1 MKRVNFLM
9 PIIFEKKN
17 LYKAFWKARKGKD
30 GKQYVQKYRKNLE
43 SNLELLSNQIQSTE
57 VKVGDYNYFKIFDPK
72 ERLICA
78 AAFEERVLHHAL
90 MNVCHSSFEQYQI
103 YDSYA
108 SRKNKGQYAA
118 LERARYFQRKN
129 KWFLKLDVRKY
140 FDSINHEILMS
151 LLNRRFKEK
160 SLLDIFKKIIDSYH
174 VTASRGLPIGN
185 LTSQYF
191 ANHYLALSDH
201 FIKEQ
206 LKVKAYVRYMDD
218 MVLWHNDKDKL
229 LAAGGRLSEFLSK
242 KLDIAIKPF
251 CLNKT
256 HLGLPFLGY
265 VVFKDKLHL
274 NERSKKRFRN
284 KLKQYGNYLATGR
297 WTEQAYYD
305 RITPL
310 LAFTQKAASKKFREQ
325 CLKKRDKN

>member
-9 PIIFEKKN
+9 PVIFDRKN

-30 GKQYVQKYRKNLE
+30 GKQYVEKYRENLE
-43 SNLELLSNQIQSTE
+43 NNLDQLSNQIQSAD

-118 LERARYFQRKN
+118 LERAKRFQQTN

-140 FDSINHEILMS
+140 FDSINHGILME
-151 LLNRRFKEK
+151 LLKRRFKEK
-160 SLLDIFKKIIDSYH
+160 ALLDIFRKIINSYQ
-174 VTASRGLPIGN
+174 VNTFRGLPIGN

-191 ANHYLALSDH
+191 ANHYLALGDH
-201 FIKEQ
+201 FIKER
-206 LKVKAYVRYMDD
+206 LRIKAYVRYMDD
-218 MVLWHNDKDKL
+218 MVLWHNDKDEL
-229 LAAGGRLSEFLSK
+229 LAAGKQLSIFLAK
-242 KLDIAIKPF
+242 NLDLIIKPF
-251 CLNKT
+251 CLNKS

-265 VVFKDKLHL
+265 VVFKDNLHL
-274 NERSKKRFRN
+274 NGRSKKRFKR
-284 KLKQYGNYLATGR
+284 KLKQYDNFLVEGR
-297 WTEQAYYD
+297 WSEQEYYNK
-305 RITPL
+305 ITPL

-325 CLKKRDKN
+325 CLKTKG